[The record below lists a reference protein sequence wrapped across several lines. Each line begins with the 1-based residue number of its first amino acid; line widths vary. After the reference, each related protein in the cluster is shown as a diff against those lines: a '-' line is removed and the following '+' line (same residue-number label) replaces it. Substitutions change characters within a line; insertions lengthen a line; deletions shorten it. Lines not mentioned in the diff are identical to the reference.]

1 MKKRALTILLC
12 ATLIL
17 SLVACGGGQSDSN
30 STEPPSNSTG
40 GTQQNDEPTT
50 PPPSES
56 DKTPDATEPQD
67 TETTEPSTSDAP
79 VDDVPLYL
87 GGNKEV
93 SPEDFA
99 VVLSNGDGL
108 IEFDNAAVVKD
119 VTLNITAQSFWGLAH
134 PFTITLGTN
143 STTLGEFLEQYN
155 MANADGTFGDACST
169 AEDLISNVFYSI
181 WFKYNANTDINN
193 ESTTLDDCEALRIFV
208 IDNEGDFGTINGAP
222 IDDNTSS
229 DWRYEK
235 DATDLVNELGV
246 PKYGYYAQNGGF
258 FYGYVWDADEF
269 WLCLEKGQIT
279 YIRKGLDITELGD
292 LSNHQI
298 SVMLTEI
305 Q

>member
-17 SLVACGGGQSDSN
+17 SLVACGGGQSGSN

-56 DKTPDATEPQD
+56 NKTPDTTEPQD

-93 SPEDFA
+93 SPEDF
-99 VVLSNGDGL
+99 VSVYGDSGL

-119 VTLNITAQSFWGLAH
+119 VALNINAVSFWGLAH

-169 AEDLISNVFYSI
+169 AEDLISNVFDSI

-235 DATDLVNELGV
+235 DATDLVNLFGV
-246 PKYGYYAQNGGF
+246 PKYGCYEQTAGSF
-258 FYGYVWDADEF
+258 SGYVWDADEF
-269 WLCLEKGQIT
+269 WLCFGKGYIT
-279 YIRKGLDITELGD
+279 YIRKGLGITELGD
-292 LSNHQI
+292 FSKDRI